1 MLFRDMVYTLREVTS
16 PYCTRYFISF
26 KDGQEVF
33 HNIEVSEELYIE
45 FRKLER
51 INRNLQQFNER
62 HSEYSELTETT
73 LNRRALR
80 LPQNVDELI
89 IEEEQAELL
98 HKTIA
103 VLPEI
108 QRRRFLLYHEY
119 DLNYYQIGAMEYCTP
134 QAVRRSVIIAR
145 EKVKAQMK
153 QYLCA

>member
-1 MLFRDMVYTLREVTS
+1 MLFRDKVYTLREVTS
-16 PYCTRYFISF
+16 PHCTRHFISF

-33 HNIEVSEELYIE
+33 HSIEVSEELYIE

-62 HSEYSELTETT
+62 HSEYSELTEAT

-80 LPQNVDELI
+80 LPKDVDELI
-89 IEEEQAELL
+89 IEGEQAEQLR
-98 HKTIA
+98 KAIA

-119 DLNYYQIGAMEYCTP
+119 DLNYYQIGTMEHCTP
-134 QAVRRSVIIAR
+134 QAARRSVVIAR
-145 EKVKAQMK
+145 EKIKPQMK
-153 QYLCA
+153 EYRSA